1 MPKARKTIDERKTE
15 AVDLLAQAKA
25 ARAAGNLDKARAVL
39 RAAKQADPQR
49 RVVRRAL
56 GEVAWELGDHKEAQQ
71 ELLAYRR
78 LTGDYR
84 QDATIAETYRLQGRP
99 VRALEFLDE
108 VGPAD
113 LPPPIYVNIIVARA
127 RAQADAGRRPQ
138 AVALLTR
145 ALRDASPPQR
155 PLLVQVIGELRTPA

>member
-1 MPKARKTIDERKTE
+1 M
-15 AVDLLAQAKA
+15 
-25 ARAAGNLDKARAVL
+25 
-39 RAAKQADPQR
+39 
-49 RVVRRAL
+49 
-56 GEVAWELGDHKEAQQ
+56 ELGDLKEAQQ

-78 LTGDYR
+78 LTGDLR
-84 QDATIAETYRLQGRP
+84 QDAKIAETYRLLGKPQ
-99 VRALEFLDE
+99 RALEFLDH

-113 LPPPIYVNIIVARA
+113 LPPPLYVEILVARA

-138 AVALLTR
+138 AVAMLTR